1 VGFFV
6 RASQLR
12 PWQRLASIDIA
23 RRRAPPCST
32 QIRLP
37 AETHRIRAARMLRS
51 LRGRG
56 DFPSWPRRSVYI
68 RPMDSGFACDC
79 GRQISKDVLSGA
91 GLQLLF
97 PVEFIDDDF
106 RNKPAPELLSSIL
119 RESRLVLTCGACGRL
134 HVVDEHGRQ
143 EPETYVPEP

>member
-1 VGFFV
+1 MSPGGELPPGST
-6 RASQLR
+6 RIQL
-12 PWQRLASIDIA
+12 S
-23 RRRAPPCST
+23 
-32 QIRLP
+32 
-37 AETHRIRAARMLRS
+37 AETHSIHAARMLRPPA
-51 LRGRG
+51 RQG

-79 GRQISKDVLSGA
+79 GRQMPKSVLSGA

-97 PVEFIDDDF
+97 PVELIDDDF

-119 RESRLVLTCGACGRL
+119 RESRLVLTCSACGRL
-134 HVVDEHGRQ
+134 HVVDETGRQ